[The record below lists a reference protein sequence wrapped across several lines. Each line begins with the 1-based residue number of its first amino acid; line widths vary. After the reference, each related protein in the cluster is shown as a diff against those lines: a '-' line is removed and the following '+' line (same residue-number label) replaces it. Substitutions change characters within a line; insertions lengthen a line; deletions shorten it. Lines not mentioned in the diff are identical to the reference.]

1 MLTYMSAVR
10 RAHLQGT
17 KLDTSSKS
25 PSGVIFGAGQYGIDC
40 FGRGAGAVRWT

>member
-10 RAHLQGT
+10 RAHMQGT

-25 PSGVIFGAGQYGIDC
+25 PYGVIFGAGQYGIEVL
-40 FGRGAGAVRWT
+40 GEGAGAVRWT